1 MSSTDRNLSPSPWQ
15 QLQGY
20 LTLARISNS
29 PTIVSNVL
37 TGAALAGALIPNR
50 TTGLVA
56 VAMVL
61 FYTAGMF
68 LNDLCDYDVDCRERP
83 ERPLPS
89 GTVSRSAAALVVAAL
104 FGLGSLILWLTGF
117 AAFVSGLA
125 LIAVICVYDV
135 WHKTN
140 PLSPLVM
147 ATARLLVYVTAFCAF
162 QTQVAGTPL
171 IPAGAV
177 LVLYLVGLTYIA
189 KTENQ
194 PGPTKYWPAAALF
207 APSIWFALQGPE
219 ATMLP
224 LLVLFTGWVVYC
236 ITLVYSTRDIGGAIG
251 RLIAGIALVDSLALA
266 GVGALSGV
274 LLALVAFGATLFL
287 QRYIKGT

>member
-1 MSSTDRNLSPSPWQ
+1 MSSTDRKLSSSPWQ

-29 PTIVSNVL
+29 PTIASNVL
-37 TGAALAGALIPNR
+37 TGAALAGVLVPDR
-50 TTGLVA
+50 TTGLVV

-68 LNDLCDYDVDCRERP
+68 LNDLCDYEIDCQERP

-89 GTVSRSAAALVVAAL
+89 GTVSRSAAAVAVAVL
-104 FGLGSLILWLTGF
+104 FSLGSLILWFVGL

-125 LIAVICVYDV
+125 LIAVICAYDV

-162 QTQVAGTPL
+162 QTQVAGTLL
-171 IPAGAV
+171 IPASVV
-177 LVLYLVGLTYIA
+177 LALYLVGLTYIA
-189 KTENQ
+189 KTERL
-194 PGPTKYWPAAALF
+194 GLTSYWPAAALF

-224 LLVLFTGWVVYC
+224 LLALFTGWVVYC
-236 ITLVYSTRDIGGAIG
+236 ITLVYNTRDIGGAIG
-251 RLIAGIALVDSLALA
+251 RLIAGIALVDGLALA
-266 GVGALSGV
+266 GAGAPSGV